1 MVKLTSRETLTR
13 VFNGKDSYVLS
24 LSNDTHTI
32 STNADGT
39 GGSFTEAKTTL
50 TVYKGGVDDTANWT
64 LSYTNG
70 TGISGSL
77 SGTTYSVTGMTVD
90 NGIVTLKATNK
101 ADSSLVLTKKFTLS
115 KSRNGEPGVSYSL
128 VVLSG
133 KTIKKYKDRLVTDS
147 DGIPSINKGIEY
159 EGNIHARI
167 VKYRSGTQ
175 TTVNGFFEII
185 EVGAETGSQTTK
197 FFSSTASQEVRYN
210 LSTAD
215 LSNVIIKVYGDR
227 NKTTLLDV
235 ASVDI
240 ISDGQPS
247 ITIVNTNPNIS
258 LPADYKGVITDYSAS
273 TGEILVYEGTTDV
286 TSLSTFSVLEGNR
299 NLYSLSGFSN
309 FQTSPSISNV
319 TKNVQTG
326 DITVTV
332 SGNDPYVGGA
342 INTGSNWNATFGPK
356 IPIKPGR
363 DMFVTI
369 TNPLFTK
376 NYINFLDSNGTVTK
390 SYASFVGTNKFK
402 VPSSSFRGND
412 KFINLRF
419 AINNGA
425 GESGPSYTH

>member
-90 NGIVTLKATNK
+90 NGIVTLTATNK

-147 DGIPSINKGIEY
+147 EGIPSINKGIEY
-159 EGNIHARI
+159 DGNIHARI

-175 TTVNGFFEII
+175 TTVNGFF
-185 EVGAETGSQTTK
+185 
-197 FFSSTASQEVRYN
+197 FF
-210 LSTAD
+210 
-215 LSNVIIKVYGDR
+215 
-227 NKTTLLDV
+227 
-235 ASVDI
+235 
-240 ISDGQPS
+240 
-247 ITIVNTNPNIS
+247 
-258 LPADYKGVITDYSAS
+258 
-273 TGEILVYEGTTDV
+273 
-286 TSLSTFSVLEGNR
+286 F
-299 NLYSLSGFSN
+299 
-309 FQTSPSISNV
+309 
-319 TKNVQTG
+319 
-326 DITVTV
+326 
-332 SGNDPYVGGA
+332 
-342 INTGSNWNATFGPK
+342 
-356 IPIKPGR
+356 
-363 DMFVTI
+363 
-369 TNPLFTK
+369 
-376 NYINFLDSNGTVTK
+376 
-390 SYASFVGTNKFK
+390 
-402 VPSSSFRGND
+402 
-412 KFINLRF
+412 
-419 AINNGA
+419 
-425 GESGPSYTH
+425 